1 MMTANHNKV
10 RPDTKNFDDGM
21 IEIPNKY
28 DRRSVLQLLLA
39 LSIVFSTFFS
49 ALNLNSNNSLAIV
62 EITFSVYFSILL
74 FFARVDRYQFKV
86 SLLFLITMYSTILWV
101 IGTPHSSETVYVWVL
116 VIPVLS
122 HLLLGRW
129 FGLIISVIFM
139 SLGFFLFTLRFYVND
154 TVFNL
159 VGICNVIVAGSTALI
174 LSHIY
179 EVSRTRAHQK
189 LLHLATTDSLTSLA
203 NRTRFLDVFERE
215 RNHAVRNNSDLSLL
229 LLDID
234 HFKHVNDNHGH
245 DVGDEVLKYVSA
257 KISHRLRKTDLACR
271 LGGEEFGVLLPG
283 ANLDSAISI
292 AETIRKNIADSP
304 YARGETIISLS
315 ISIGVAEHG
324 PDGRDLERLYGV
336 ADGHLYRAKTS
347 GRNSIRSRH
356 VMTDSELDL
365 AFID

>member
-1 MMTANHNKV
+1 MTAVHKEG
-10 RPDTKNFDDGM
+10 RSDTPNFDDGM
-21 IEIPNKY
+21 IELPNKY

-39 LSIVFSTFFS
+39 LSIVFSILFS
-49 ALNLNSNNSLAIV
+49 VLNWNSNKSVAIV
-62 EITFSVYFSILL
+62 EITFSVYFLILL
-74 FFARVDRYQFKV
+74 FFARVDKYQFKV
-86 SLLFLITMYSTILWV
+86 SLFFLIPMYSAILWA
-101 IGTPHSSETVYVWVL
+101 IETPNSSETVYVWIL

-129 FGLIISVIFM
+129 FGLIISLIFM
-139 SLGFFLFTLRFYVND
+139 SLGFFLFTLRFHVND

-159 VGICNVIVAGSTALI
+159 FGICNVILAGSTALI

-189 LLHLATTDSLTSLA
+189 LLHLATTDNLTSLA

-229 LLDID
+229 LLDLD

-292 AETIRKNIADSP
+292 AEMIRKNISDAP
-304 YARGETIISLS
+304 YARGDTMISLS

-324 PDGRDLERLYGV
+324 LDGRDLEKLYAV

-356 VMTDSELDL
+356 VMTNGELDL
-365 AFID
+365 AFTD

>member
-1 MMTANHNKV
+1 MTAV
-10 RPDTKNFDDGM
+10 YDGT
-21 IEIPNKY
+21 IELPNKY
-28 DRRSVLQLLLA
+28 NRRSVLQLLLV
-39 LSIVFSTFFS
+39 LNIVFGIFFS
-49 ALNLNSNNSLAIV
+49 VLTWHSNELLAIV
-62 EITFSVYFSILL
+62 EITLSVYSSILL
-74 FFARVDRYQFKV
+74 FFSRVDKYQFKV
-86 SLLFLITMYSTILWV
+86 SLFFLIPMYSTILWM
-101 IGTPHSSETVYVWVL
+101 IETPNSSETVYVWIL

-129 FGLIISVIFM
+129 FGLIISLIFM
-139 SLGFFLFTLRFYVND
+139 SLGFFLFTLRFYIND

-159 VGICNVIVAGSTALI
+159 IETSNVIIAGSTALI
-174 LSHIY
+174 FSHIY

-283 ANLDSAISI
+283 ASLDSAISI
-292 AETIRKNIADSP
+292 AETIRKNIADAP
-304 YARGETIISLS
+304 YARGETVIPLS

-324 PDGRDLERLYGV
+324 PDGRDLERLYAV
-336 ADGHLYRAKTS
+336 ADRHLYRAKTS
-347 GRNSIRSRH
+347 GRNSIRSRQ
-356 VMTDSELDL
+356 VMTDGELDL
-365 AFID
+365 AFTD

>member
-1 MMTANHNKV
+1 MTDVHNEG
-10 RPDTKNFDDGM
+10 RSDTQNFDDS
-21 IEIPNKY
+21 IVELPNKY
-28 DRRSVLQLLLA
+28 DRRSVLQLLIA
-39 LSIVFSTFFS
+39 LSIVFSIIFS
-49 ALNLNSNNSLAIV
+49 ALNLYNHQSLAIV
-62 EITFSVYFSILL
+62 EITFSVYLLILL
-74 FFARVDRYQFKV
+74 FFTRVDKYQFKI
-86 SLLFLITMYSTILWV
+86 SLFFLIPVYSIFLWAV
-101 IGTPHSSETVYVWVL
+101 EAPNSSETVYVWIL

-129 FGLIISVIFM
+129 FGLIISLIFM

-159 VGICNVIVAGSTALI
+159 IGICNVIFAGSTALI

-257 KISHRLRKTDLACR
+257 MIGHRLRKTDLACR

-283 ANLDSAISI
+283 ASLDSAISI
-292 AETIRKNIADSP
+292 AETIRKNIADAP
-304 YARGETIISLS
+304 YARGETVIPLS

-324 PDGRDLERLYGV
+324 LDGRDLEKLYAV
-336 ADGHLYRAKTS
+336 ADRHLYRAKTS

-356 VMTDSELDL
+356 VMTDGELDL
-365 AFID
+365 AFTD